1 MNFVLRNIGQLA
13 TCPPDNPQSDAGL
26 ITKAAVV
33 VEGSR
38 VAWSGPDS
46 QLSPAHQS
54 LTVYDCG
61 GRLMIPGLVDC
72 HTHLCFAGWRAE
84 EFTARNTGKS
94 YMDLQAEGGGI
105 GSTVDATR
113 SASKSVLF
121 DRALEVLDEML
132 QLGVTTVECKSGY
145 GLDRETEIKQLE
157 VYAQLDESHPVR
169 LLPTYLGAHVVPR
182 EFEDKREAY
191 VRLICETVLPEIAER
206 QLAAFCDVFLESNAF
221 HCDEA
226 RSILTHAK
234 ALGLGLKIHADQLSN
249 GNGAA
254 LAAELG
260 AYSADHLE
268 YADAEGIAALA
279 SASVV
284 AVSLPFASMYLHEC
298 FLPARK
304 FMDAGVRVAVATDF
318 NPGSAPS
325 FHLPLAMTLA
335 AIHQS
340 MSPTEVLMGATTVAS
355 QALGLQDK
363 VGSLIE
369 GYAAD
374 LALIDAVD
382 LDHWIYHLRPNA
394 CCAVMRGGQWVVG
407 EEQVRRVVC

>member
-13 TCPPDNPQSDAGL
+13 TCPPDNQQSDAGL
-26 ITKAAVV
+26 ISNAAVV
-33 VEGSR
+33 IEGDR
-38 VAWSGPDS
+38 VAWSGPES
-46 QLSPAHQS
+46 QLSSAHRS
-54 LTVYDCG
+54 LRAFDCD
-61 GRLMIPGLVDC
+61 GRLMVPGLVDC

-84 EFTARNTGKS
+84 EFTARNMGKG
-94 YMDLQAEGGGI
+94 YMALQAEGGGI

-113 SASKSVLF
+113 SASKTVLF

-145 GLDRETEIKQLE
+145 GLDRDNEIKQLE
-157 VYAQLDESHPVR
+157 VYAQLRESHPVR

-182 EFEDKREAY
+182 EFENKREAY
-191 VRLICETVLPEIAER
+191 VQLICETVLPEIAER
-206 QLAAFCDVFLESNAF
+206 QLAEFCDVFLESNAF
-221 HCDEA
+221 RCDEA
-226 RSILTHAK
+226 RHILTRAK

-249 GNGAA
+249 GRGAA

-260 AYSADHLE
+260 ACSADHLE

-284 AVSLPFASMYLHEC
+284 AVSLPLASLYLHER
-298 FLPARK
+298 FLPARE

-340 MSPTEVLMGATTVAS
+340 MSPAEVLMGATTVAA
-355 QALGLQDK
+355 QALGLQDR
-363 VGSLIE
+363 VGSLVE

-374 LALIDAVD
+374 LALIGAIN

-407 EEQVRRVVC
+407 GNQESRVVC